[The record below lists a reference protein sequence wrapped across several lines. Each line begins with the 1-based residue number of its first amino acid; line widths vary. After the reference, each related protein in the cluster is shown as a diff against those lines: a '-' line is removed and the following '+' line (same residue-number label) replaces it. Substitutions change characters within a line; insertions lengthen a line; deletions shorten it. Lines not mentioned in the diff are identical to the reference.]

1 MPAMP
6 CQDPW
11 FSATAD
17 RLPLRQP
24 AFPPSHPRSPALVL
38 EETGLHTGS
47 LELRSWVKGQAWPMQ
62 SWEDPAD
69 WGSKP
74 WEIPWGGARW
84 NELVLSL

>member
-24 AFPPSHPRSPALVL
+24 ASPPPHPRSPALVL
-38 EETGLHTGS
+38 EETGLHRVLGVKELDKGPSLAYAVLGGS
-47 LELRSWVKGQAWPMQ
+47 SRLGK
-62 SWEDPAD
+62 
-69 WGSKP
+69 
-74 WEIPWGGARW
+74 
-84 NELVLSL
+84 